1 MYTVYSSHEEQ
12 SYVICRKTDGSGD
25 FVLSKNKTNSEKNSG
40 FFPMCGNQVE
50 RERARATETG
60 RDTERQT
67 GVRKGRETTREE
79 GLTGKSGPVRGNE
92 EWI

>member
-1 MYTVYSSHEEQ
+1 
-12 SYVICRKTDGSGD
+12 
-25 FVLSKNKTNSEKNSG
+25 
-40 FFPMCGNQVE
+40 MCGNQVE